1 MKKFLIFLAVVVL
14 LIGGGLFAALKMV
27 PLEAL
32 KPQIQEKF
40 LSATGRDL
48 IIDGDMR
55 VTIWP
60 DIGVK
65 IGRVAISN
73 AAWGRAEHMM
83 SLDEM
88 DVALKLMPLF
98 EKRVEIDRFILR
110 APHIYL
116 ETSKTGQN
124 NWDIVPAE
132 KTAEKDGTQKPESA
146 AASAGQDFALRFGEL
161 KITDGVVR
169 FEDHG
174 KAEKYAFDGINITV
188 AAGDMDSPVAVDGTM
203 QYRARQLKFN
213 FQADKL
219 SAVIAGKAFSGKM
232 AFEADPFIKTSLEGK
247 FLQSADTYLTAAAR
261 TQIGDINGLLKWL
274 SPTHNGEIPFKTL
287 GFSTGKL
294 ELGKAPDVAFG
305 ARLDDVALKL
315 DETEMKGKLGFRQ
328 KSGAAPHID
337 ADVVL
342 SAPLDVPEL
351 MARFAGGEGEAGTAE
366 TGAAQKPQ
374 SAGWSREVMD
384 LSALH
389 SMNGKFV
396 LSHQG
401 MIYKNLKSGAG
412 KAVLTLSGGRLVFDM
427 PETSLDKGLLSVKAE
442 LAEAGAGT
450 TLKIDLQSK
459 DMPVQPLLIAFAD
472 LDKLTGAGT
481 AYFTATAKGNT
492 QAAIISSLAGK
503 AGFHLRDGMLH
514 GVNFVDITKMVQ
526 QKLTNVG
533 LGDGGTEFAN
543 FDATFAI
550 ANGVM
555 KNEDF
560 YLRGPL
566 VEAKGK
572 GQIDL
577 PQQAMTFRVTPQMI
591 LKQAMQENAETGEQA
606 LKTTGITVP
615 VDIYGPWSA
624 LKIKPDYAAVL
635 KEALR
640 DPEKIEENIKV
651 IKDEVEKN
659 LENLKGIEKEL
670 KNMEKPEDLLRGL
683 LGQ

>member
-1 MKKFLIFLAVVVL
+1 VKKFLIFLVVFL
-14 LIGGGLFAALKMV
+14 ALIGGGLFAAVKMV

-32 KPQIQEKF
+32 KPKIQEAF
-40 LSATGRDL
+40 HAATERDL
-48 IIDGDMR
+48 IITGDMR

-73 AAWGRAEHMM
+73 AAWGKAEQMV

-98 EKRVEIDRFILR
+98 EKRVEIDRFVLR
-110 APHIYL
+110 APRIYL
-116 ETSKTGQN
+116 ETSKNGQN
-124 NWDIVPAE
+124 NWDIAPAE
-132 KTAEKDGTQKPESA
+132 KTAEEQDKPQKTESA
-146 AASAGQDFALRFGEL
+146 AAVQDFSLSFGEL
-161 KITDGVVR
+161 KIVDGVVH

-174 KAEKYAFDGINITV
+174 KAEKYAFDSINVTV
-188 AAGDMDSPVAVDGTM
+188 AAGNMDAPVAVEGEM
-203 QYRARQLKFN
+203 QYRARQLNFN

-219 SAVIAGKAFSGKM
+219 SAVIAGKPFAGK
-232 AFEADPFIKTSLEGK
+232 ANFDVAPFIKTSLEGK
-247 FLQSADTYLTAAAR
+247 FLQSADNYLTAATE

-274 SPTHNGEIPFKTL
+274 SPTHSGEIPFTSL

-294 ELGKAPDVAFG
+294 QLGKAPDVVFG
-305 ARLDDVALKL
+305 ARLENVALKL
-315 DETEMKGKLGFRQ
+315 DDFEMKGAVSFRQ
-328 KSGAAPHID
+328 KAGAPPHID
-337 ADVVL
+337 ADVAL
-342 SAPLDVPEL
+342 PAPLDVPAL
-351 MARFAGGEGEAGTAE
+351 MARFAGGKDAAE
-366 TGAAQKPQ
+366 EQVAEKTQA
-374 SAGWSREVMD
+374 AGWSRDVMD

-389 SMNGKFV
+389 SLNGKFV

-401 MIYKNLKSGAG
+401 LIYKNLKSGAG
-412 KAVLTLSGGRLVFDM
+412 KATLTLAGGKLVFDM
-427 PETSLDKGLLSVKAE
+427 PETALDKGTLSAHAA
-442 LAEAGAGT
+442 LTEAGAET
-450 TLKIDLQSK
+450 ALQIDLESK

-472 LDKLTGAGT
+472 VDKLTGAGT
-481 AYFTATAKGNT
+481 AYFNGTAKGNT
-492 QAAIISSLAGK
+492 QAALVSSLGGK

-526 QKLTNVG
+526 KKLSNVG

-550 ANGVM
+550 RNGVM

-572 GQIDL
+572 GQVDL
-577 PQQAMTFRVTPQMI
+577 PQQAMTFRITPQMI
-591 LKQAMQENAETGEQA
+591 LKQAMQENAETGEKT
-606 LKTTGITVP
+606 LKTTGIAVP
-615 VDIYGPWSA
+615 VDIYGPWTA
-624 LKIKPDYAAVL
+624 LKIKPDYAAVIQD
-635 KEALR
+635 ALR
-640 DPEKIEENIKV
+640 DPEKIEENVKV
-651 IKDEVEKN
+651 IKEEVEKN

-670 KNMEKPEDLLRGL
+670 KNIEKPEDLLRGL